1 MEKVF
6 AINPIN
12 LMQGEK
18 MQEYVN
24 SLTKPQGSLG
34 AVEEIAIQLAQITGK
49 DFPEVTPPGIIV
61 FAADHGEIG
70 RAHV

>member
-1 MEKVF
+1 
-6 AINPIN
+6 
-12 LMQGEK
+12 

-61 FAADHGEIG
+61 FAADHEIG